1 MLNIRGGYLPHTN
14 VDLSNLLKRVWHF
27 RHLSPSDLRTII
39 SSGKIKRFKPDN
51 FIFQTGE
58 PSAGMFVLLSG
69 KVYLCKTGAMG
80 QEQIIATI
88 VPVIMFNELTVIDGG
103 PNPYTAIAAK
113 NCITWNIDCE
123 AFQDLVRSYPDPE
136 IGLGLLRVLA
146 SRTRLLIDRC
156 DDLSSLPVMA
166 RTAKLLLELSSFGK
180 KPILR
185 REYPIRDLAAHI
197 ASVPEVI
204 SRSLKQLK
212 EDGLIDYD
220 RKEIALL
227 DIDQLKALA
236 QITPIPT
243 FVP

>member
-1 MLNIRGGYLPHTN
+1 MSQPMDN
-14 VDLSNLLKRVWHF
+14 LSKLLKRVWHF
-27 RHLSPSDLRTII
+27 RHLSASDLNTII
-39 SSGKIKRFKPDN
+39 SAGRIKRYKPDT

-69 KVYLCKTGAMG
+69 KVYLCKTGLMG
-80 QEQIIATI
+80 QEQILATI
-88 VPVIMFNELTVIDGG
+88 DPVIMFNELTVIDGG
-103 PNPYTAIAAK
+103 PNPYTAMAAK
-113 NCITWNIDCE
+113 TCITWNIDCL
-123 AFQDLVRSYPDPE
+123 AFQNLVRSYPDPE

-146 SRTRLLIDRC
+146 SRTRLLIERV

-180 KPILR
+180 HPIQR

-212 EDGLIDYD
+212 DDGFIDYD
-220 RKEIALL
+220 RKVITLL
-227 DIDQLKALA
+227 NIEQLKELA
-236 QITPIPT
+236 QIKPLPT